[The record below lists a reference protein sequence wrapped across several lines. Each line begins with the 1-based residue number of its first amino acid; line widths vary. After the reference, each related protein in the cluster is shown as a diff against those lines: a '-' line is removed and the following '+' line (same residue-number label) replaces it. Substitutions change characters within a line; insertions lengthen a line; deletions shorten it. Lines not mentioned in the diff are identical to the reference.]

1 MDIPYIDFPGGPLE
15 SVPVAPEPVADGP
28 SGTMFSVTGNPDASV
43 LIAMF
48 GLYEYYP
55 LISYDFGA
63 SWELVGG
70 VKLGNNED
78 TTQPVDVWFDHAEGH
93 FVATGLLEVEDYA
106 DVDGVGFAYWRE
118 EENPPKWMTSTDGVL
133 WKGQAGDAPIGPGR
147 AGGRVH
153 TEVPGGFLSAVWPF
167 YSGFAADIPFFSVDG
182 VDWVP
187 VNVPP
192 TVIEGS
198 YTEVFEQG
206 FMGRV
211 AALPGGRHYIT
222 GAGQDREWHGVV
234 EFHFGIPVV
243 PPFWTNHVNT
253 VEYI

>member
-1 MDIPYIDFPGGPLE
+1 MEIPYIDFPGGPLE
-15 SVPVAPEPVADGP
+15 SVPAAPEPVTEGQ
-28 SGTMFSVTGNPDASV
+28 SGTMFSVTGNSDASV

-48 GLYEYYP
+48 GLYGYWP
-55 LISYDFGA
+55 VISYDFGA
-63 SWELVGG
+63 SWEVVSG
-70 VKLGNNED
+70 VSLGNNED
-78 TTQPVDVWFDHAEGH
+78 TSSTVDVWFDPAEGH

-106 DVDGVGFAYWRE
+106 DVDGVGFAYWSGP
-118 EENPPKWMTSTDGVL
+118 NPPKWMTSTDGVL
-133 WKGQAGDAPIGPGR
+133 WKGQAGDAPVGPGR
-147 AGGRVH
+147 VEARVD
-153 TEVPGGFLSAVWPF
+153 TEVPGGFLSTAWPF
-167 YSGFAADIPFFSVDG
+167 SSGFDPDIPLFSADG

-192 TVIEGS
+192 TAIEGGE
-198 YTEVFEQG
+198 TPVFEQG

-211 AALPGGRHYIT
+211 AALPGGRYYIT
-222 GAGQDREWHGVV
+222 GAGQDRGWHGVV